1 MNWKATIHYLDQPL
15 SCFLE
20 SYIDTNGRRCCRF
33 VDDVSRHY
41 TYLEEEIQ
49 ANSQPIGESGAPSV
63 ELAYSLTH
71 SQPLDSDNLP
81 LSVQSPPQ
89 PLASGYSPLS

>member
-1 MNWKATIHYLDQPL
+1 MY
-15 SCFLE
+15 
-20 SYIDTNGRRCCRF
+20 SYDWYSLYIAKNFCI
-33 VDDVSRHY
+33 
-41 TYLEEEIQ
+41 EEIQ